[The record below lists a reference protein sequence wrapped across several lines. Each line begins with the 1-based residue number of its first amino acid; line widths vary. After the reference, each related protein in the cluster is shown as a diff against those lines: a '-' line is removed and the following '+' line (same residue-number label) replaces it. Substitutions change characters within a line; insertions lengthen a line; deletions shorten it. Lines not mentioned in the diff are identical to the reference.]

1 MPLVSRGRTGRDSGL
16 PVCATLHCH
25 LRTGGKDS
33 ERRPVPARGHRHPGT
48 SKRATPPS
56 SGGHQ
61 LEHSPDEFFEGAATV
76 DEPIPKSSTPFSSVP
91 GNDGCSIAQEVLR
104 RRSSSSTRLIL
115 IYSPMGRMNTRKLVE
130 SRDV

>member
-1 MPLVSRGRTGRDSGL
+1 
-16 PVCATLHCH
+16 
-25 LRTGGKDS
+25 
-33 ERRPVPARGHRHPGT
+33 VPARGHRHPGT

-61 LEHSPDEFFEGAATV
+61 HSPDEFFEGAAIV

-115 IYSPMGRMNTRKLVE
+115 INSPMGRMNTRKLAE